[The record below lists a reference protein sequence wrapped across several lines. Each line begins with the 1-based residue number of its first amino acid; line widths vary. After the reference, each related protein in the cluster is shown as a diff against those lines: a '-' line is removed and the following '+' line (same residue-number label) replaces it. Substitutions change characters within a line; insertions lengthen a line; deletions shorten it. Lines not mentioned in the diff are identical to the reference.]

1 MSDSPLDAPQKKCMY
16 ILYMKSQKK
25 IAVIYSIGIKCY
37 TEIILKRL
45 NLVKFSSIFGSINIK
60 KSDNFIQCISNL
72 NILFDEKNLVYTK
85 NIKSMDKLNE
95 QYGVR
100 TLNTIFDNPDDYHS
114 STLAHH
120 DLSNIE
126 HINHFKRGLER
137 LEKIKKYKIPILFV
151 QISHE
156 SCFNNSLK
164 NDKLIKRIIDSGFEN
179 MFLLSIYV
187 FTSNKYKEKIEVYDN
202 CIVCCIKIG
211 GTYGNEKY
219 DNYILRILKTYFD
232 FSNLITK
239 NEIDN
244 LS

>member
-1 MSDSPLDAPQKKCMY
+1 MSDSPLDAPPKKMY
-16 ILYMKSQKK
+16 VYFIYEITKK

-137 LEKIKKYKIPILFV
+137 LEKIKKYK
-151 QISHE
+151 
-156 SCFNNSLK
+156 NS
-164 NDKLIKRIIDSGFEN
+164 NTFC
-179 MFLLSIYV
+179 
-187 FTSNKYKEKIEVYDN
+187 SN
-202 CIVCCIKIG
+202 
-211 GTYGNEKY
+211 
-219 DNYILRILKTYFD
+219 FP
-232 FSNLITK
+232 
-239 NEIDN
+239 
-244 LS
+244 

>member
-1 MSDSPLDAPQKKCMY
+1 M
-16 ILYMKSQKK
+16 
-25 IAVIYSIGIKCY
+25 
-37 TEIILKRL
+37 
-45 NLVKFSSIFGSINIK
+45 
-60 KSDNFIQCISNL
+60 
-72 NILFDEKNLVYTK
+72 
-85 NIKSMDKLNE
+85 
-95 QYGVR
+95 
-100 TLNTIFDNPDDYHS
+100 
-114 STLAHH
+114 
-120 DLSNIE
+120 
-126 HINHFKRGLER
+126 ER

-164 NDKLIKRIIDSGFEN
+164 NDKLIKSIIDSGFEN